1 MSALAII
8 DHTAFAHNVGI
19 LSARAAPAEVM
30 LAVKADAYGHGM
42 LEIANTALV
51 SGATSLAVLEIP
63 AAVALREAGV
73 DCRLFAWLHGVDS
86 DFTAA
91 VDHRVD
97 LGVSALWQLERI
109 ARASTRQTPG
119 RVHLKIDTGLHRNG
133 ALPEQWPEL
142 VTAARTLS
150 EQGLVA
156 IEGIWSHLAD
166 ASPDDDARAVD
177 AYAEAL
183 EIADELGVRPTMRHL
198 AASSAGWRDPRARFD
213 AVRFG
218 IAAYG
223 ISPFD
228 DVTGQ
233 GMGLRAVMTLQCTVS
248 RDDAPSGRRWITAG
262 YSDGV
267 PLGARGAEV
276 SIGRERC
283 EVDRVELAR
292 TLVIAPDSIDDGTIV
307 TVFGEPETGV
317 PSAEDWAHWSGT
329 IGDEIVTGVPARVA
343 RRHDHVRS
351 STPAS

>member
-1 MSALAII
+1 
-8 DHTAFAHNVGI
+8 
-19 LSARAAPAEVM
+19 
-30 LAVKADAYGHGM
+30 
-42 LEIANTALV
+42 
-51 SGATSLAVLEIP
+51 
-63 AAVALREAGV
+63 
-73 DCRLFAWLHGVDS
+73 
-86 DFTAA
+86 
-91 VDHRVD
+91 
-97 LGVSALWQLERI
+97 
-109 ARASTRQTPG
+109 
-119 RVHLKIDTGLHRNG
+119 
-133 ALPEQWPEL
+133 
-142 VTAARTLS
+142 
-150 EQGLVA
+150 
-156 IEGIWSHLAD
+156 
-166 ASPDDDARAVD
+166 
-177 AYAEAL
+177 
-183 EIADELGVRPTMRHL
+183 MRHL

-233 GMGLRAVMTLQCTVS
+233 GMGLRAVMTLQCAVS